1 MMVLRVRDLDRLI
14 RYLIDLGYTVSE
26 GPHAVLPD
34 DSELGYWVLTK
45 GSQVVGEVI
54 AHYVDNHYYAL
65 MKAPGASDRDI
76 LRALLEAEYG
86 RRWRAP
92 VEEVVAIVASEELR
106 AALEAYS
113 DEAPTAEAEKA
124 VKHYESRG
132 TKIIGR
138 LVARIRGELSLK
150 QG

>member
-14 RYLIDLGYTVSE
+14 RYLMDLGYTISE

-34 DSELGYWVLTK
+34 DSEIGHWILTK
-45 GSQVVGEVI
+45 ESQVVGEII

-65 MKAPGASDRDI
+65 MRTSGASDSDV
-76 LRALLEAEYG
+76 LRALVEAEHG

-92 VEEVVAIVASEELR
+92 VEEVVAIVASEDLR

-113 DEAPTAEAEKA
+113 DEIPTAEAEEA
-124 VKHYESRG
+124 LRHYESRG
-132 TKIIGR
+132 TKVVER
-138 LVARIRGELSLK
+138 LVARIRRELSLK

>member
-1 MMVLRVRDLDRLI
+1 MMVLRVRDLDRLV

-34 DSELGYWVLTK
+34 DSEVGYWVLTK
-45 GSQVVGEVI
+45 GSQVVGELV

-65 MKAPGASDRDI
+65 MKAPGGSDREV
-76 LRALLEAEYG
+76 LQALLEAERG

-92 VEEVVAIVASEELR
+92 VEEVVAVVVSEELR
-106 AALEAYS
+106 AALEAYT
-113 DEAPTAEAEKA
+113 DEVPTAEAEEA
-124 VKHYESRG
+124 LRHYESRG
-132 TKIIGR
+132 TKVIGR
-138 LVARIRGELSLK
+138 LVARIREELSLK